1 MKPLK
6 FEISWPLEVFYL
18 DQNKP
23 KNAHINNL
31 SFRKKKEFE
40 IGDWHVM
47 NRLLDRDGD
56 GLVTLEEYI
65 ETFKEIKAYEA
76 AEGNK

>member
-1 MKPLK
+1 M
-6 FEISWPLEVFYL
+6 FIF
-18 DQNKP
+18 Q
-23 KNAHINNL
+23 KN
-31 SFRKKKEFE
+31 EFK

-76 AEGNK
+76 AEGDK

>member
-1 MKPLK
+1 MC
-6 FEISWPLEVFYL
+6 
-18 DQNKP
+18 
-23 KNAHINNL
+23 
-31 SFRKKKEFE
+31 
-40 IGDWHVM
+40 
-47 NRLLDRDGD
+47 RLLDRDGD